1 MGFVS
6 LAVAFMN
13 FLQNLQTDDLDG
25 AKWGSFGGVVM
36 PSFFFQGAADIYKN
50 VREGAAKAQQTFQ
63 RSGRFQ
69 DIYQGIE
76 ESQKEQV
83 LQGLAALQERFPR
96 SKSRERIFS
105 RFRGVADNTRFA
117 AAIYD
122 LALRLQPTMSAT
134 GDLYNE
140 LWSLDENRCTV
151 SSRQPGKGR
160 RPWVNENAQILIDV
174 QVPASRLTDA
184 AMAHRPL
191 FAHVA
196 PEVLAKPT
204 LLCLV
209 KLFDIF
215 QHLDDDQAAFS
226 PEEEQAIEE
235 FIKVIARTAVMRRA
249 FRYAVDELGLEDLEG
264 TWQDEIRRIW
274 FTRGGRPCA
283 FEHIFVGNLSEDLDG
298 HPVAGGLHCWLKF
311 YLEELRGTAGYLGYV
326 YNRNPREALE
336 DHRYISGK
344 FTWKHA
350 GRCLV
355 KDGGGFFIGVSPEW
369 LLADSTIAYLET
381 REEVMASSHGWQ
393 RWLGARDRGYTKDV
407 VHEGFRYRKVVC
419 HSEGALVTVFSSF
432 LGIAFNEES
441 EYTAHL
447 DKILSERDLAQEL
460 PGILI
465 AEGIAQREESDLCV
479 ASVRFCAARHCHS
492 LGEALREIR
501 DVFSFVLEATLQEAH
516 TDELRELVA
525 DAADVAE
532 LVSEEGEKL
541 TSHALPRL
549 IDHLKQ
555 QGRSGARLHRPLR
568 LLLTGR
574 PDGARVADV
583 VHLLE
588 LAEREGGDEIG
599 PTLSDRLLIAR
610 QAFGTW
616 KLEKEAFA

>member
-1 MGFVS
+1 MVEKLNCCETIAFGFCT
-6 LAVAFMN
+6 LMAAVR
-13 FLQNLQTDDLDG
+13 L
-25 AKWGSFGGVVM
+25 GVVWVV
-36 PSFFFQGAADIYKN
+36 SACVGSAASVGA
-50 VREGAAKAQQTFQ
+50 V
-63 RSGRFQ
+63 
-69 DIYQGIE
+69 
-76 ESQKEQV
+76 
-83 LQGLAALQERFPR
+83 
-96 SKSRERIFS
+96 
-105 RFRGVADNTRFA
+105 
-117 AAIYD
+117 
-122 LALRLQPTMSAT
+122 
-134 GDLYNE
+134 
-140 LWSLDENRCTV
+140 
-151 SSRQPGKGR
+151 
-160 RPWVNENAQILIDV
+160 
-174 QVPASRLTDA
+174 
-184 AMAHRPL
+184 
-191 FAHVA
+191 
-196 PEVLAKPT
+196 
-204 LLCLV
+204 
-209 KLFDIF
+209 
-215 QHLDDDQAAFS
+215 
-226 PEEEQAIEE
+226 
-235 FIKVIARTAVMRRA
+235 TA
-249 FRYAVDELGLEDLEG
+249 
-264 TWQDEIRRIW
+264 WPQ
-274 FTRGGRPCA
+274 
-283 FEHIFVGNLSEDLDG
+283 
-298 HPVAGGLHCWLKF
+298 
-311 YLEELRGTAGYLGYV
+311 
-326 YNRNPREALE
+326 
-336 DHRYISGK
+336 
-344 FTWKHA
+344 
-350 GRCLV
+350 
-355 KDGGGFFIGVSPEW
+355 
-369 LLADSTIAYLET
+369 
-381 REEVMASSHGWQ
+381 
-393 RWLGARDRGYTKDV
+393 
-407 VHEGFRYRKVVC
+407 VVC

-541 TSHALPRL
+541 TSNALPRL